1 MYALIFIKLEKVP
14 PTTGFSLKSRKTVR
28 PLFCILKALF
38 NQGYSYLYSQD
49 SDYPQGIIFMKQS
62 QNRNIV
68 LSLYSK
74 DYDVNSILLSDTD
87 NYVVL
92 ILDDEKTT
100 TDIINQFRNSLT
112 NTVELTIANTRFK
125 FYSVDLFN
133 LDNYHDEKAVTF
145 SFSYLT
151 TEKA

>member
-1 MYALIFIKLEKVP
+1 
-14 PTTGFSLKSRKTVR
+14 
-28 PLFCILKALF
+28 
-38 NQGYSYLYSQD
+38 
-49 SDYPQGIIFMKQS
+49 MKQS

-74 DYDVNSILLSDTD
+74 DYDVN
-87 NYVVL
+87 
-92 ILDDEKTT
+92 TT

-112 NTVELTIANTRFK
+112 NTVELTIANTRFT

>member
-1 MYALIFIKLEKVP
+1 
-14 PTTGFSLKSRKTVR
+14 
-28 PLFCILKALF
+28 
-38 NQGYSYLYSQD
+38 
-49 SDYPQGIIFMKQS
+49 MKQS

-133 LDNYHDEKAVTF
+133 LDNYRDEKAVTF

>member
-1 MYALIFIKLEKVP
+1 
-14 PTTGFSLKSRKTVR
+14 
-28 PLFCILKALF
+28 
-38 NQGYSYLYSQD
+38 
-49 SDYPQGIIFMKQS
+49 MKQS

-68 LSLYSK
+68 LSLYNK

-92 ILDDEKTT
+92 ILDDEKTA

-133 LDNYHDEKAVTF
+133 LDNYHDDKAVTF

>member
-1 MYALIFIKLEKVP
+1 
-14 PTTGFSLKSRKTVR
+14 
-28 PLFCILKALF
+28 
-38 NQGYSYLYSQD
+38 
-49 SDYPQGIIFMKQS
+49 MKQS

-112 NTVELTIANTRFK
+112 NAVELTIANTRFK

-133 LDNYHDEKAVTF
+133 LDNYHDKKAVTF

>member
-1 MYALIFIKLEKVP
+1 
-14 PTTGFSLKSRKTVR
+14 
-28 PLFCILKALF
+28 
-38 NQGYSYLYSQD
+38 
-49 SDYPQGIIFMKQS
+49 MKQS

-133 LDNYHDEKAVTF
+133 LDNYHDEKAVNF

>member
-1 MYALIFIKLEKVP
+1 
-14 PTTGFSLKSRKTVR
+14 
-28 PLFCILKALF
+28 
-38 NQGYSYLYSQD
+38 
-49 SDYPQGIIFMKQS
+49 MKKS
-62 QNRNIV
+62 QNRNIAFTFKN
-68 LSLYSK
+68 K
-74 DYDVNSILLSDTD
+74 DYDVSSILLSSVD
-87 NYVVL
+87 NFVVL

-100 TDIINQFRNSLT
+100 TDIINQFRNSLLIH
-112 NTVELTIANTRFK
+112 TVELTIANTRFK